1 MNKRGGVLID
11 TSRSIDEVIETM
23 NDVQKRAL
31 KAVLKFT
38 ASKKQKLKTT
48 TIKAIEIMDDTQKYV
63 TYALIGMAVK

>member
-1 MNKRGGVLID
+1 MID